1 MAADAAT
8 VVDALRGETWGNA
21 PVFCRRFAAV
31 FFPVFVKTTSYSTQL
46 SPTKT
51 TFRTTRK
58 PIPFNDLTA
67 ALPQNTL
74 RGSIPSPGTFLC
86 C

>member
-1 MAADAAT
+1 MAAGAAT
-8 VVDALRGETWGNA
+8 ANDANAVQAWGNA

-31 FFPVFVKTTSYSTQL
+31 FFHVFVKTISHSTQL

-51 TFRTTRK
+51 TFLTTRK